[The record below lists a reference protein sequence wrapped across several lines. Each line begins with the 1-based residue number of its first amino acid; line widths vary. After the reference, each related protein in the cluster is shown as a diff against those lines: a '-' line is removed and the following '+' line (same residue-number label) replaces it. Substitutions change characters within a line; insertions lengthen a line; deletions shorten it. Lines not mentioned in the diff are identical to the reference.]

1 MPWNY
6 QLALEAFAQG
16 VALGALFMSPYLLTT
31 TTNPTG
37 DTPMTLQTDKR
48 DEALLEDVAS
58 LFDMYAHNSEAFA
71 TVQKYVRYTL
81 ETVPA

>member
-1 MPWNY
+1 
-6 QLALEAFAQG
+6 
-16 VALGALFMSPYLLTT
+16 
-31 TTNPTG
+31 
-37 DTPMTLQTDKR
+37 MTLQTDKR